1 MRMETRDAIRSGE
14 QAYSYHGEEYRD
26 PRILVVG
33 WGDAGCRMVTR
44 LANLEVGGAETLALS
59 TDRGMMERIRAD
71 RKMLMERG
79 FVEGDGA
86 GADSEAGRVAAE
98 RSRRVL
104 QNALRNRDLVFVVAG
119 LDGGTGRGTEPGM
132 RMGPETGAAPAICE
146 MAREL
151 GATVVGIFTLP
162 QRASPGPGDVGR
174 LGPAEIEELASAAS
188 TLILLDDD
196 RVREMAPGLSAD
208 QIFSVMDQVVAE
220 IIRRM
225 VETIIQT
232 SLINLD
238 FADVKTIMS
247 DGGLSAALVGEF
259 DLVDEAEKIVRSAL
273 SSPMLEVEVKG
284 AAGCLLH
291 ITGGSDLTLKK
302 AATIA
307 AALTEELGPEANVI
321 WGARVK
327 EGHEGKI
334 GLLAV
339 MTGVGISPA
348 ACPREG

>member
-1 MRMETRDAIRSGE
+1 
-14 QAYSYHGEEYRD
+14 
-26 PRILVVG
+26 
-33 WGDAGCRMVTR
+33 
-44 LANLEVGGAETLALS
+44 
-59 TDRGMMERIRAD
+59 
-71 RKMLMERG
+71 
-79 FVEGDGA
+79 
-86 GADSEAGRVAAE
+86 
-98 RSRRVL
+98 
-104 QNALRNRDLVFVVAG
+104 
-119 LDGGTGRGTEPGM
+119 
-132 RMGPETGAAPAICE
+132 
-146 MAREL
+146 
-151 GATVVGIFTLP
+151 
-162 QRASPGPGDVGR
+162 
-174 LGPAEIEELASAAS
+174 
-188 TLILLDDD
+188 
-196 RVREMAPGLSAD
+196 MAPGLSAD

-220 IIRRM
+220 IIRGM

-247 DGGLSAALVGEF
+247 DGGLSAVLVGEF
-259 DLVDEAEKIVRSAL
+259 DLEDEAEKIVRSAL

-339 MTGVGISPA
+339 MTGVGISPTT
-348 ACPREG
+348 CQREG